1 MSAQTDCEML
11 SIEVMEAYAGKYNLS
26 GNKVVELFQKNQV
39 FEKMLIQHEYLH
51 QVSFEEVMEF
61 VENAIA
67 DDSRE
72 LVVYHGTCSEFE
84 KINLNKS
91 HNRRDFGKG
100 FYTTIL
106 QSQSKEWA
114 YRLSLR
120 EKRND
125 YYVYEFSKENGQDIV
140 KKLDSNSKWSKN
152 RLDNSIL
159 DDFEYNREVL
169 EIKNGYYHYELVC
182 RTSDE
187 NKKHNFTKEEA
198 TGWEIGVY
206 DADKNILYYYWQSR

>member
-61 VENAIA
+61 VENVIVDA
-67 DDSRE
+67 SRE

-106 QSQSKEWA
+106 QSHDTGKKSGA
-114 YRLSLR
+114 FDFPFHYNMTNAIRY
-120 EKRND
+120 ND
-125 YYVYEFSKENGQDIV
+125 WR
-140 KKLDSNSKWSKN
+140 KLN
-152 RLDNSIL
+152 
-159 DDFEYNREVL
+159 V
-169 EIKNGYYHYELVC
+169 
-182 RTSDE
+182 SDAM
-187 NKKHNFTKEEA
+187 NVH
-198 TGWEIGVY
+198 W
-206 DADKNILYYYWQSR
+206 

>member
-72 LVVYHGTCSEFE
+72 LVVYVLNLRKLIS
-84 KINLNKS
+84 INRITDVILE
-91 HNRRDFGKG
+91 RDFIQQYCNHSQRNGHTG
-100 FYTTIL
+100 FH
-106 QSQSKEWA
+106 
-114 YRLSLR
+114 
-120 EKRND
+120 
-125 YYVYEFSKENGQDIV
+125 YE
-140 KKLDSNSKWSKN
+140 
-152 RLDNSIL
+152 
-159 DDFEYNREVL
+159 
-169 EIKNGYYHYELVC
+169 KNGTIIMYM
-182 RTSDE
+182 
-187 NKKHNFTKEEA
+187 NFYLRKC
-198 TGWEIGVY
+198 
-206 DADKNILYYYWQSR
+206 LH